1 MTLATHNAGG
11 TATAARTASIVIP
24 NDRNVAACAAAESTR
39 YSMAL
44 ARLTFSANGKAGY
57 VTCTDGRCM
66 TRAQVESGTAPDNAD
81 EVYYLPPSIL
91 KRSTGKVPQVVTIIG
106 NIATRPA
113 KGGGSAMADLQ
124 GSADVN
130 FPPTEDL
137 WPTVDAVAKGTA
149 VTINA
154 ELLARMAEAIG
165 NAGAVTL
172 IIQPSASKPVVVVGD
187 HGAGLLMT
195 CGHGRDDNHAA
206 RYAGHV
212 GMQAPKGGA

>member
-1 MTLATHNAGG
+1 MTLATHNASG

-24 NDRNVAACAAAESTR
+24 NDRNVAACAATESTR
-39 YSMAL
+39 YKMAL
-44 ARLTFSANGKAGY
+44 ARLTFSPNGKTAY

-66 TRAQVESGTAPDNAD
+66 TRARVETATAPDNAGD
-81 EVYYLPPSIL
+81 VYYLPPSIL
-91 KRSTGKVPQVVTIIG
+91 KRSTGKTPQTVSIIG
-106 NIATRPA
+106 DAATRPA
-113 KGGGSAMADLQ
+113 KGGDTMTRLQ
-124 GSADVN
+124 PAADVN

-154 ELLARMAEAIG
+154 ELLVRMAEAIG

-172 IIQPSASKPVVVVGD
+172 ILQPSASKPVVVVGD

>member
-1 MTLATHNAGG
+1 MTLATHNASG
-11 TATAARTASIVIP
+11 TATAARTASIVLP

-44 ARLTFSANGKAGY
+44 ARLTFSANGKTGY

-66 TRAQVESGTAPDNAD
+66 TRAQVETGTAPDNAGD
-81 EVYYLPPSIL
+81 VYYLPPSIL
-91 KRSTGKVPQVVTIIG
+91 KRSTGKVPQVVTIVG
-106 NIATRPA
+106 DAATRPG
-113 KGGGSAMADLQ
+113 KGGDTMTRLQ
-124 GSADVN
+124 PAADVN

-187 HGAGLLMT
+187 NGAGLLMT